1 MNIFEHGIEIEKQFV
16 STDIIDVIKQ
26 EVETSEISQSKH
38 GIRNAEKKFL
48 SINSLV
54 QSSQFIN
61 KAKFILND
69 QPEIVRVIFFDKTPT
84 KNWLVTWHQDKTIA
98 VNSKAEISGWGSW
111 SIKDGI
117 HHVQP
122 DINTLNKMI
131 TFRVHLDDANEQN
144 GCLKVIPKTNN
155 LGILSQQKIN
165 EITQQQTAFSCEVQ
179 AGDVV
184 LMKPHIL
191 HSSSKST
198 NPNHRRVV
206 HIEYSSYKLPH
217 GLKWV

>member
-122 DINTLNKMI
+122 DINTLNKMV

>member
-198 NPNHRRVV
+198 NPNHRRIV